1 MKKISL
7 TITDPCSENWDQM
20 SANEK
25 GRFCSSCR
33 KTVIDFREMS
43 DRQLAEFFKNPP
55 GMVCGRF
62 YQDQLERPI
71 SLPRKRIPW
80 LRYFFTISLP
90 AFVLL
95 LKSCGQKS
103 IIGKIIPAIE
113 KSQKKMELQGDI
125 VAYPTD
131 TMAIQ
136 KMRPAGDKILL
147 SEMVKEEGL
156 IDPVLQQ
163 PSADTLSEPI
173 TVKESLPMDTVTI
186 IHYPQ
191 IMMGKIM
198 MGGISTKT
206 TMMEINKTGVHE
218 MKKSGPVPGFLV
230 YPNPVSA
237 GSLVT
242 LSLNEGL
249 QMPELVEIFSGSGQ
263 LIASIRQNPSVQAT
277 VFNLTIPSA
286 TTTGMYFI
294 RLTRKDW
301 QKPLTQK
308 IIVR

>member
-7 TITDPCSENWDQM
+7 TIADPCSENWDQM
-20 SANEK
+20 TANEK
-25 GRFCSSCR
+25 GKFCSNCQ

-43 DRQLAEFFKNPP
+43 DRKLAEFFKKPQ

-136 KMRPAGDKILL
+136 KKRPAGDKILL

-191 IMMGKIM
+191 IMMGKII
-198 MGGISTKT
+198 MGGIATRTTKSG
-206 TMMEINKTGVHE
+206 INKTGIHE
-218 MKKSGPVPGFLV
+218 TGQPDTESGFLV
-230 YPNPVSA
+230 YPNPASA

-242 LSLNEGL
+242 LSLKEGMK
-249 QMPELVEIFSGSGQ
+249 MPHSVEILSGAGQ
-263 LIASIRQNPSVQAT
+263 LIASIRQNSSEQAT
-277 VFNLTIPSA
+277 VFNLTIPS
-286 TTTGMYFI
+286 TTTPGIYFI

-301 QKPLTQK
+301 KKPLTQK
-308 IIVR
+308 VLVR